1 MKTWSSCGS
10 EAIVLERNQLVE
22 KLNEIEVRYEQVRN
36 QLDEVKLERDNLQ
49 RSHTATS
56 QKFQNAIDDMS
67 AQILNLTNEKIQFET
82 TIEQLKT
89 NGSTL
94 NPNQTLPE
102 NPSHFFRNNYI
113 GKGRHRIR

>member
-1 MKTWSSCGS
+1 M
-10 EAIVLERNQLVE
+10 VE

-56 QKFQNAIDDMS
+56 QKFQNAIDDMNG
-67 AQILNLTNEKIQFET
+67 QILNLTNEKLQFEN

-89 NGSTL
+89 NGRIEILSS
-94 NPNQTLPE
+94 NPAQ
-102 NPSHFFRNNYI
+102 NPARNPTQSLTQNHAQNHGKIFFRNNDF
-113 GKGRHRIR
+113 GKGRH